1 MRADSLAQR
10 LFTATLVA
18 LLLLLQPAMSRA
30 GGDQRA
36 VLTLII
42 NQAPGDDSTVVLR
55 GRDVWI
61 PMSDLTSAGLGSLHG
76 RTEKLFGKPCVS
88 LASLAPT
95 VEYSVDEEGLAL
107 RLTVPASLLP
117 ATRLDFSPGTPK
129 GLVRRHDTSAFLNYA
144 VRLADFRHPV
154 GFGEAAVSWQG
165 SLLSSTITASEHGVA
180 RGLSS
185 FTVDDPSLLARFIGG
200 DSFVSGGPLGAGL
213 VAGGLTLTRSF
224 GIDPYFLHQPS
235 FNESGSAATPST
247 LDVYV
252 NGILVRREAIPP
264 GPFHLQNL
272 PVTSGSGEVRYVLR
286 DAFGHQQSVTSP
298 YYAASGLLA
307 RGLSDYT
314 YSFGARRTDVG
325 TESFRYGALGF
336 LGRHRIG
343 VTDRFTLGAR
353 LEASEHLVSGGATAT
368 LLTPL
373 GGLNL
378 AVAASGAEEGAG
390 VAASAAWSFVSRRL
404 GAGLAVHAA
413 SARYATLSTSPSEDR
428 TILEITASTSTALG
442 SRGSLGMQYA
452 LVIDRDRGASF
463 RVSASTNLQITKRI
477 SAVLLVGRSL
487 LPDGSAPVNALLSLS
502 FAPSS
507 GPTISA
513 GVEVQDT
520 HVAGLADVSQPLGRG
535 EGFGYHV
542 SGAVSDQPRAQA
554 TGQYQGA
561 HGLYGVTAEVAPGQQ
576 HLTLEAAGAL
586 VAVAGAGVF
595 ATRPIQDSFAV
606 IRVPGIAGVRGYL
619 DNQEVGRTN
628 GAGNL
633 LLPALLPY
641 YGNRLRIEEQ
651 DLPLDYGVPA
661 TEQVIAPTF
670 RGGSLALF
678 SVARVHF
685 FRGKLTIKGGARA
698 VPSFG
703 ELSVQSGKKTIVS
716 PLARNGAFELED
728 LATGDHPATVTY
740 QGGECAFTLRIPESL
755 EHIVDLGSIS
765 CAH

>member
-18 LLLLLQPAMSRA
+18 LLLLLRPPTARA
-30 GGDQRA
+30 GADQRA

-55 GRDVWI
+55 GSEVWI
-61 PMSDLTSAGLGSLHG
+61 PMSDLASAGLGSLHG
-76 RTEKLFGKPCVS
+76 RTEQLFGKPYVS

-95 VEYSVDEEGLAL
+95 VKYTIDEEALAL
-107 RLTVPASLLP
+107 QLTVPASVLP
-117 ATRLDFSPGTPK
+117 PSKLDFSPGTPK
-129 GLVRRHDTSAFLNYA
+129 GIIRRHDASAFLNYA
-144 VRLADFRHPV
+144 VHLADFRHPDIT
-154 GFGEAAVSWQG
+154 GEAAVSWQD
-165 SLLSSTITASEHGVA
+165 SLLSSTVTASERGVL

-213 VAGGLTLTRSF
+213 VSGGLTLTRTF
-224 GIDPYFLHQPS
+224 GLDPYFLHQPS

-247 LDVYV
+247 LEVYV

-272 PVTSGSGEVRYVLR
+272 PVSSGSGEVRYVLR
-286 DAFGHQQSVTSP
+286 DAFGHQQSVSST
-298 YYAASGLLA
+298 YYMASGLLA

-314 YSFGARRTDVG
+314 YSFGAQRMDVG

-336 LGRHRIG
+336 LGRHRLG
-343 VTDRFTLGAR
+343 VTDKLTLGAR

-373 GGLNL
+373 GSLDL
-378 AVAASGAEEGAG
+378 AVAASGAGEGAG

-404 GAGLAVHAA
+404 GASLSAHAA

-442 SRGSLGMQYA
+442 PRGSLGMQYA
-452 LVIDRDRGASF
+452 LAIDRDNGPSF
-463 RVSASTNLQITKRI
+463 RVAASTNVQITKRI

-487 LPDGSAPVNALLSLS
+487 LPDGRAPVDALLSLAFS
-502 FAPSS
+502 PSS
-507 GPTISA
+507 GPTISVA
-513 GVEVQDT
+513 AQLQDARVE
-520 HVAGLADVSQPLGRG
+520 GLADVSQPLGRG
-535 EGFGYHV
+535 EGFAYRV

-561 HGLYGVTAEVAPGQQ
+561 HGLYGVSAEVAPGQH

-586 VAVAGAGVF
+586 VAVAGGGVF
-595 ATRPIQDSFAV
+595 ATRPIQDAFAV
-606 IRVPGIAGVRGYL
+606 IRVPGVAGVRGYL

-628 GAGNL
+628 RDGNL

-651 DLPLDYGVPA
+651 DLPLDYGIPIN
-661 TEQVIAPTF
+661 EQVIAPTF

-678 SVARVHF
+678 PVARVHF
-685 FRGKLTIKGGARA
+685 FRGKLTIKGGAIT
-698 VPSFG
+698 VPTFG

-716 PLARNGAFELED
+716 PLARDGAFELED
-728 LATGDHPATVTY
+728 LTTGDHPATVTY
-740 QGGECAFTLRIPESL
+740 QGGECAFTLRIPERP